1 MSPKSSD
8 LFAGRVRVDGTRSL
22 FLIAGP
28 CVLED
33 EDLNLLVAEQ
43 VAKISAQADI
53 PAIFKASFD
62 KANRSSLESPRG
74 PGLIEG
80 CEVLRRI
87 REQVG
92 LPVLTDI
99 HLPEQAIHVAEAVDA
114 LQIPAFLCRQ
124 TDLLEAAAR
133 TGRPV
138 NVKKGQWLAPQD
150 MVGAVEKIRAAGGRE
165 IAVTERGT
173 AFGYG
178 RWVVDM
184 RSFKMMS
191 EATNCVTVF
200 DASHSVQLAGA
211 GRSVSGGEPE
221 FIESLSLAAVG
232 AGANGLFVEV
242 HPDPSQAASDG
253 SNVLP
258 LDRVEGLV
266 QRCSRVQEVVVR
278 E

>member
-1 MSPKSSD
+1 
-8 LFAGRVRVDGTRSL
+8 
-22 FLIAGP
+22 
-28 CVLED
+28 
-33 EDLNLLVAEQ
+33 
-43 VAKISAQADI
+43 
-53 PAIFKASFD
+53 
-62 KANRSSLESPRG
+62 
-74 PGLIEG
+74 
-80 CEVLRRI
+80 
-87 REQVG
+87 
-92 LPVLTDI
+92 
-99 HLPEQAIHVAEAVDA
+99 
-114 LQIPAFLCRQ
+114 
-124 TDLLEAAAR
+124 
-133 TGRPV
+133 V

-184 RSFKMMS
+184 RSFTMMS

-258 LDRVEGLV
+258 LDRLEGLV